1 MSLARSPRLQ
11 VALVQQGYWHM
22 ALESIPLAAGYL
34 KAAAISDPRLSD
46 TVDVAIHSFD
56 GSQSARAMA
65 EALLIDGPPDVLAF
79 SVTAWNYHS
88 FGAVAETYRQMR
100 PDGWVIW
107 GGNHV
112 AHQASRAFRV
122 YPDVDVVVDGEGEF
136 VFADLLAARLAGES
150 PNALDAIDGIAF
162 KREGGELVQTIPRAR
177 IHDLNQL
184 PSPFLTGAIPL
195 ANSDGDFRYEA
206 ALMETNRGCP
216 YSCGFCY
223 WGGAIGQK
231 VRRFS
236 RERLREE
243 VELIASMKVE
253 TLALCD
259 ANFGMLPTDVDFVTD
274 LIEIKRRYGYPQAL
288 ESSWAKNKSEV
299 FYEVVDR
306 LHEAGLRTTFTFSL
320 QSLDD
325 QVLRHA
331 GRRNMPINRWE
342 ELASYLDE
350 KGVVCNAELIWGLP
364 GETAESFLAGYDE
377 LAGRISQISVYPL
390 MLMPNTD
397 YWDRREEFGFVATRG
412 DQNDFEFPIAH
423 NTMSIRDN
431 QRIQRFMF
439 GARVLAE
446 ASFFREIFRALK
458 VLADLSQSEVLLSI
472 ADFFDDCDH
481 PDARFL
487 QWDGTRVVDGDAV
500 SEALR
505 NIYSSSAVP
514 DLFDRW
520 WDERI
525 AHRVPD
531 DYRLLAREIFRYDQL
546 TRQVYDAEPVALPR
560 EQVEGV
566 DMYVKQGV
574 EFEFDME
581 QVVAHTRV
589 GRVPSTE
596 RQPTVVD
603 IHLQTGF
610 HEHVDSHDVV
620 LGYAGRLVS
629 SRAQVEP
636 ALS

>member
-1 MSLARSPRLQ
+1 MTRPRSPRLQ

-34 KAAAISDPRLSD
+34 KAAAMADPRLEGS
-46 TVDVAIHSFD
+46 VDITIHSFD
-56 GSQSARAMA
+56 GSRSALAMA
-65 EALLIDGPPDVLAF
+65 EQLLADGPPDVLAF
-79 SVTAWNYHS
+79 SVAAWNYHP

-112 AHQASRAFRV
+112 AHQASRAFRI
-122 YPDVDVVVDGEGEF
+122 YPAVDVVVNGEGEF
-136 VFADLLAARLAGES
+136 VFADLLAARLAGDL
-150 PNALDAIDGIAF
+150 PTALDAIDGITF
-162 KREGGELVQTIPRAR
+162 KREDGQPVETAPRER
-177 IHDLNQL
+177 IHDLEQL

-195 ANSDGDFRYEA
+195 AAADGRFRYEA

-236 RERLREE
+236 RDRLREE
-243 VELIASMKVE
+243 VEMIASMKVE

-274 LIEIKRRYGYPQAL
+274 LIDIKRRYGYPQAL

-320 QSLDD
+320 QSLNDE
-325 QVLRHA
+325 VLRHA

-342 ELASYLDE
+342 ELAAWLGE
-350 KGVVCNAELIWGLP
+350 KSVVCNAELIWGMP
-364 GETAESFLAGYDE
+364 GETPESFLAGYDE
-377 LAGRISQISVYPL
+377 LATRVSQISVYPL

-397 YWDRREEFGFVATRG
+397 YWNRREEFGFVATRG

-423 NTMSIRDN
+423 NTMSVREN
-431 QRIQRFMF
+431 QRMQRFMF

-446 ASFFREIFRALK
+446 ASFFREIFRGLT

-472 ADFFDDCDH
+472 ADFFDACDH

-487 QWDGTRVVDGDAV
+487 RWDGTRVVDGDTV
-500 SEALR
+500 SQALR
-505 NIYSSSAVP
+505 NLYSSPAVP
-514 DLFDRW
+514 ELFDRW
-520 WDERI
+520 WDEQIEPRI
-525 AHRVPD
+525 PPD
-531 DYRLLAREIFRYDQL
+531 RRLLAREVFRYDQL
-546 TRQVYDAEPVALPR
+546 TRQIYDAEAIPLPR
-560 EQVEGV
+560 THVEGV
-566 DMYVKQGV
+566 EVYVKHDV
-574 EFEFDME
+574 EFAFDMA
-581 QVVAHTRV
+581 QVLTEIRV

-620 LGYAGRLVS
+620 IGYAGTLVS
-629 SRAQVEP
+629 SGTQPEP
-636 ALS
+636 VLS